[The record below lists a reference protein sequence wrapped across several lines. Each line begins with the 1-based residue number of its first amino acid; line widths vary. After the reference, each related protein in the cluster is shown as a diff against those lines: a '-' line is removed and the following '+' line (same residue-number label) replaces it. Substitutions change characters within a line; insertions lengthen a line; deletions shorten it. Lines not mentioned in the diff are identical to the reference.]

1 MTPLQVRAA
10 GTADKF
16 RGGVLYNYE
25 PDPDDEVEDDDFGVR
40 KAEKSNPFDR
50 RGKPKEFIGTDNVE
64 KMPIIKVLYLNR
76 VTVVRKKGKV
86 VRNQAIVAVGNGKGL
101 CGIGK
106 AKDPIA
112 ANAIEKA
119 TKRAHRHKNLHYFE
133 LYDNRT
139 VWHDWSEKYKRTRL
153 VMLAS
158 KEGLG
163 LRVNNTIAA
172 ICECIG
178 IKDLQVKINGTR
190 NRHNMV
196 TCFWNALTSLESP
209 EDIAR
214 KRGKVVIDYASLKAG
229 LGRGHTTLPADFF
242 R

>member
-1 MTPLQVRAA
+1 
-10 GTADKF
+10 
-16 RGGVLYNYE
+16 LYNYE
-25 PDPDDEVEDDDFGVR
+25 PDPDEEEDENFGVR
-40 KAEKSNPFDR
+40 EGGARKPPRIFDSSE
-50 RGKPKEFIGTDNVE
+50 PKELIGTDDVE
-64 KMPIIKVLYLNR
+64 KMPIINVLYQNR

-86 VRNQAIVAVGNGKGL
+86 VRTQAIVAVGNGKGI

-112 ANAIEKA
+112 ALAVEKA
-119 TKRAHRHKNLHYFE
+119 TLRAHRHKNLHYFE

-139 VWHDWSEKYKRTRL
+139 VWHDWDQKYKRTRIT
-153 VMLAS
+153 MLAS

-163 LRVNNTIAA
+163 LRVNDTIAA

-178 IKDLQVKINGTR
+178 ITDLQVKVNGTR

-196 TCFWNALTSLESP
+196 TCFWKALCNVESP
-209 EDIAR
+209 EQVAR